1 MKTFAYL
8 AAAAFALTATAV
20 SAQSV
25 ESGYPRGSLAV
36 AAIERGDLARA
47 EALLKDDDLGATRDP
62 ARLIN
67 LGEVYMRTGRSAEAL
82 AAWRAAL
89 ASTRHTEVETL
100 GGRWMST
107 RELAREALARYETA
121 GLGTR

>member
-8 AAAAFALTATAV
+8 AAAGLAFTATGVA
-20 SAQSV
+20 AQSV

-47 EALLKDDDLGATRDP
+47 EALLKDDALGATGDP

-89 ASTRHTEVETL
+89 VSTRHSEVETL
-100 GGRWMST
+100 GGRWLST
-107 RELAREALARYETA
+107 RDLAREALARYETA
-121 GLGTR
+121 RLGTR

>member
-8 AAAAFALTATAV
+8 AAAGLALAATGVA
-20 SAQSV
+20 AQSV

-36 AAIERGDLARA
+36 AAIERGDLDRA
-47 EALLKDDDLGATRDP
+47 EALLRDDALGATSDP

-67 LGEVYMRTGRSAEAL
+67 LGEVYMRTGRTAEAL

-89 ASTRHTEVETL
+89 ASTRHGEVETL
-100 GGRWMST
+100 GGRLLST
-107 RELAREALARYETA
+107 RDLAREALARYETA

>member
-47 EALLKDDDLGATRDP
+47 EALLKDDELGATRDP

>member
-8 AAAAFALTATAV
+8 AAAGLAFTATGVA
-20 SAQSV
+20 AQSV

-47 EALLKDDDLGATRDP
+47 EALLKDDELGATGDP

-100 GGRWMST
+100 GGRWLST
-107 RELAREALARYETA
+107 RDLAREALARYETA
-121 GLGTR
+121 RLGTR